1 MPMPTTE
8 ELKFSDLQTEFGG
21 VHPISFSEYYD
32 EGSDVTNPTLPKTG
46 QLRMKKF
53 RGGQNAAQINITA
66 LRTNLVLSTE
76 FGSDWTTTRP
86 KILNI
91 SSGVTVGG
99 TSPNPAIEVSSGLA
113 GILIINNSGTIIG
126 HGGTPGGHGGT
137 SANVVGQNRPG
148 GAGNNGG
155 NGISVVSAGDGVT
168 INNTGTIS
176 GGGGSGGGGG
186 AGQRG
191 RYRFMRS
198 WRTQRGGHGGAGGLG
213 AGYNQAATGGS
224 GPNSALSPTY
234 AYGGHGGSGGAIATD
249 GYDGSDGNASATA
262 SYRIA
267 GDSPG
272 PGGAKGLA
280 GKAIGN
286 AGATWTNGIT
296 SGTYNGAYT

>member
-1 MPMPTTE
+1 MPETGE
-8 ELKFSDLQTEFGG
+8 IRFSDMQTEFGG

-32 EGSDVTNPTLPKTG
+32 EGSYVSNPTLPKTG

-53 RGGQNAAQINITA
+53 RGGRNAAQINITA
-66 LRTNLVLSTE
+66 NTTNLVLSTT
-76 FGSDWTTTRP
+76 FGSDWTSTVP
-86 KILNI
+86 KVLNI

-99 TSPNPAIEVSSGLA
+99 VSPNPAIEVSSGLA
-113 GILIINNSGTIIG
+113 GILIISNAGTIIG
-126 HGGTPGGHGGT
+126 HGGTPGGYGAT
-137 SANVVGQNRPG
+137 SGNVSGQNRSG
-148 GAGNNGG
+148 GAGANGG

-186 AGQRG
+186 GGQRG
-191 RYRFMRS
+191 RYRFMRN

-224 GPNSALSPTY
+224 GGHSVLSPTY
-234 AYGGHGGSGGAIATD
+234 AYGGSGGAGGQLAT
-249 GYDGSDGNASATA
+249 DGSDGNAGSASSTS

-286 AGATWTNGIT
+286 AGATWTNGTT